1 LQRLIN
7 NQDPIIRKRIL
18 QLAVAF
24 STTALDKKVT
34 FMLKVLEHILMSR
47 PVEQPDFSAYNDAVK
62 ELQVDGMYELQRLA
76 SKMPD
81 QLLVSNICMRKVV
94 MLTLIQDVYDQLE
107 AKVNEIISS
116 GSLEPK
122 RQVAYQTFLFT
133 IM

>member
-1 LQRLIN
+1 LTVD
-7 NQDPIIRKRIL
+7 QDPIIRKRIL

-47 PVEQPDFSAYNDAVK
+47 PIEQPDYSAYNDAVK

-81 QLLVSNICMRKVV
+81 QLLVSFISFEKRVSVNNNTGCIRPIRSQSQRDHFFRVFGAEATSSISNIPVHNHV
-94 MLTLIQDVYDQLE
+94 SI
-107 AKVNEIISS
+107 
-116 GSLEPK
+116 
-122 RQVAYQTFLFT
+122 
-133 IM
+133 

>member
-1 LQRLIN
+1 
-7 NQDPIIRKRIL
+7 
-18 QLAVAF
+18 
-24 STTALDKKVT
+24 
-34 FMLKVLEHILMSR
+34 MLKVLEHILMSR
-47 PVEQPDFSAYNDAVK
+47 PVEQPDFSVYNDAVK